1 MAPSSAPAAPLP
13 VVALVGRPNTGKSTL
28 FNRLTRSRRAVVAP
42 EPGVTRDRNMAV
54 ADYEQQRF
62 LVVDTGGFEADEH
75 EELQQAV
82 RDQSL
87 LAAREADVIVAV
99 LDGRAGVNPLD
110 RLLLNQLRCI
120 AKPLLVAVNKI
131 DTPKQEHLESDFYAL
146 GVATLYPISAEHGR
160 NVDDLVAAIVGELPS
175 GEPLEGP
182 TPEAALAIIGRPN
195 VGKSSLLNRLVGYER
210 TLVSPMPGTT
220 RDAID
225 TTVVHAGRSF
235 VIVDTAGIRRRSRVD
250 SLVERASVVRAF
262 RALERAEIAL
272 LVTDASEGIT
282 EQDARLANHAW
293 ERGRA
298 LVLVINKSDLMPRG
312 RRAQLAFSRRVEEQ
326 FPSLALVTKVY
337 VSARSGYGIDALWA
351 AIEAALASH
360 RTRIPTPKLN
370 QTLMRAVQQ
379 QAPPMVKGRRPR
391 FLYATQTGT
400 APPTVTIFTSRPGA
414 VQAAYERYLVHQLRT
429 AFGCVGTPIRLRFR
443 ARQRRAGVVADE
455 R

>member
-1 MAPSSAPAAPLP
+1 
-13 VVALVGRPNTGKSTL
+13 
-28 FNRLTRSRRAVVAP
+28 
-42 EPGVTRDRNMAV
+42 
-54 ADYEQQRF
+54 
-62 LVVDTGGFEADEH
+62 
-75 EELQQAV
+75 
-82 RDQSL
+82 
-87 LAAREADVIVAV
+87 
-99 LDGRAGVNPLD
+99 
-110 RLLLNQLRCI
+110 
-120 AKPLLVAVNKI
+120 
-131 DTPKQEHLESDFYAL
+131 
-146 GVATLYPISAEHGR
+146 
-160 NVDDLVAAIVGELPS
+160 
-175 GEPLEGP
+175 
-182 TPEAALAIIGRPN
+182 
-195 VGKSSLLNRLVGYER
+195 
-210 TLVSPMPGTT
+210 
-220 RDAID
+220 
-225 TTVVHAGRSF
+225 
-235 VIVDTAGIRRRSRVD
+235 
-250 SLVERASVVRAF
+250 
-262 RALERAEIAL
+262 